1 MAVQASLPSPWLSSM
16 LFSDATSS
24 PTERFISQ
32 VNSCRP
38 TLSFLSLSL
47 PHSVSLHLSLSLCPP
62 LSMSLSISLSLP
74 PSLLRTNM
82 SIIHVVCTFPAP
94 ACEHSQMYPLLR
106 TCRSGPVVLGMRVAR
121 VGPTRAVPILSCNIF
136 LSLSISTSSILFVCR
151 SPSICRSPSCIRTFS
166 LWRLEALERDIS
178 LLLSL
183 LLLLVQLL
191 VVPRLPEPPIG
202 VQHNCLKLPARA
214 RTRR

>member
-1 MAVQASLPSPWLSSM
+1 MRLRHHDQGSFPRITPVDRHS
-16 LFSDATSS
+16 LFSHPLSL
-24 PTERFISQ
+24 
-32 VNSCRP
+32 
-38 TLSFLSLSL
+38 TLSPSICLSLSVL
-47 PHSVSLHLSLSLCPP
+47 LSRCLSR
-62 LSMSLSISLSLP
+62 SLSLP

-136 LSLSISTSSILFVCR
+136 LSLDIYILDPFRLSISLDLSISFMYPYIFALAIGSPGARHLVVAVTAAAAGAASGGAEAAWAARCR
-151 SPSICRSPSCIRTFS
+151 SLRS
-166 LWRLEALERDIS
+166 A
-178 LLLSL
+178 
-183 LLLLVQLL
+183 
-191 VVPRLPEPPIG
+191 IG
-202 VQHNCLKLPARA
+202 VQHKFLKLPARA